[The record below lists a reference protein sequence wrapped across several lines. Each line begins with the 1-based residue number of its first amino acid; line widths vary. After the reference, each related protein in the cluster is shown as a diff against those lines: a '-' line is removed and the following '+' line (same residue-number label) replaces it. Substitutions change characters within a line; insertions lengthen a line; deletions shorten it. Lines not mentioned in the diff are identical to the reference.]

1 MFWSNVRTEHTHSV
15 AVRYGPG
22 ERWLLG
28 IESQV
33 QARDGLRALV
43 VRDTDRDRP
52 GDRGRDSDRQGPG
65 EEIPL
70 YVGQKAVEDAYA
82 AAERD
87 GRPFLA
93 VEQYDQGYAVTYDLL
108 PAGQRLTRD
117 ATDRVAERLTTE
129 LESIVGDDEGPT
141 DLSRTVGKRLGNVS
155 TFDRESTARR
165 VAGVAAEIVLGQS
178 HWAGHES

>member
-1 MFWSNVRTEHTHSV
+1 M
-15 AVRYGPG
+15 A
-22 ERWLLG
+22 
-28 IESQV
+28 
-33 QARDGLRALV
+33 
-43 VRDTDRDRP
+43 RDTDRDRT
-52 GDRGRDSDRQGPG
+52 GDRDRDSDREGPD

-70 YVGQKAVEDAYA
+70 YVGQGAVTKAYA

-129 LESIVGDDEGPT
+129 LEAIVGSDEGPAE
-141 DLSRTVGKRLGNVS
+141 LSRTVGEQLGNVS

-165 VAGVAAEIVLGQS
+165 VAGVVAEIVLDQS
-178 HWAGHES
+178 RWAGHES